1 MAVLNYSTL
10 VANTTNFTPGQDTK
24 ILISTAYN
32 RGDSV
37 PSQSFTLGTLGTDT
51 AGSGATATVTVTGG
65 AITAIQITAGGSGY
79 INGASIAFTGTGG
92 TGAAATLLVVGG
104 VVTGYVI
111 TAPGSGY
118 PSSGTTAAI
127 TPFTNASGAVAIGA
141 TEITLSAP
149 LTVALYEG
157 TRLPFNDAGVI
168 KPVYVSAYAPIGA
181 QGVFILPATAAITSG
196 ATATINAWI
205 PLFSA
210 NQVSLEQSATVIA
223 EQNFSAG
230 LDTQKAVTQLDGKST
245 TQGIQVYQDPGLAIL
260 NAAVLNAQ
268 LVRVTVLKGSQR
280 GGHDFAAVI
289 SGLPESIQ
297 KNQYIQQTCNLDRSG
312 TISYFDY

>member
-32 RGDSV
+32 RGDSL
-37 PSQSFTLGTLGTDT
+37 PAQSFTLGTLGTDT
-51 AGSGATATVTVTGG
+51 AGTGATATVTVTSG

-79 INGASIAFTGTGG
+79 INGASIAFTGSG
-92 TGAAATLLVVGG
+92 TGAAVTLLVVGG

-111 TAPGSGY
+111 TAAGTGY
-118 PSSGTTAAI
+118 TSGTTATI
-127 TPFTNASGAVAIGA
+127 TPFTNSSGAVAIGA
-141 TEITLSAP
+141 TEITLNAP

-157 TRLPFNDAGVI
+157 TRLPFNDSGII
-168 KPVYVSAYAPIGA
+168 KPVYVAAYAPVGA
-181 QGVFILPATAAITSG
+181 QGIFILPAKTAIATGAI
-196 ATATINAWI
+196 ATINAWI

-210 NQVSLEQSATVIA
+210 NQVSLEQSASVIA

-230 LDTQKAVTQLDGKST
+230 LDTQKAVTQLDGKAN

-268 LVRVTVLKGSQR
+268 LVHVTVLKGSQR
-280 GGHDFAAVI
+280 GGHDFEAVI
-289 SGLPESIQ
+289 AGLPESIQ

>member
-32 RGDSV
+32 RGDSL
-37 PSQSFTLGTLGTDT
+37 PAQSFTLGTLATDT

-157 TRLPFNDAGVI
+157 TRLPFNDAGII
-168 KPVYVSAYAPIGA
+168 KPVYVAAYAPVGA
-181 QGVFILPATAAITSG
+181 QGIFILPAKTAIATGAI
-196 ATATINAWI
+196 ATINAWI

-210 NQVSLEQSATVIA
+210 NQVSLEQSASVIA

-230 LDTQKAVTQLDGKST
+230 LDTQKAVTQLDGKAN

-268 LVRVTVLKGSQR
+268 LVHVTVLKGSQR
-280 GGHDFAAVI
+280 GGHDFEAVI
-289 SGLPESIQ
+289 AGLPESIQ